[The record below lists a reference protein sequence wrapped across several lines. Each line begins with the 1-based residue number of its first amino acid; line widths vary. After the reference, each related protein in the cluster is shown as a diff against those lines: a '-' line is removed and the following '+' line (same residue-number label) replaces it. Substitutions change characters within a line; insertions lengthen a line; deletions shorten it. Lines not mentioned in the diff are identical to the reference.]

1 MALGL
6 WGMGL
11 AAAVA
16 GGPVRLDLSAL
27 DPGASDY
34 PVARLGAALCGPG
47 RAADGDVLAV
57 AIVTY
62 GRRPG
67 RSAWGHTSLRFLA
80 CEAGLLQ
87 DVEYE
92 YYRMD
97 ASIER
102 WFRATHPTEAWTIDA
117 PYLHRQHGQL
127 VVVRNERPADGG
139 FYAAELDKN
148 REVIE
153 AWMPWSA
160 DVRRTLYQELDH
172 RHHAQLARLRAGA
185 DLDGL
190 RYEPMGTNCTL
201 HVRQALA
208 VAEGRPHELAGSVF
222 PMRTLRWLEEQP
234 DVRLVLHPS
243 DHVLRSVLRESGV
256 PREVDRIPHGI
267 LRRRLSPARGAVV
280 EDGLPEA
287 VPVVVE
293 WLLGGS
299 AGQDLRAAP

>member
-1 MALGL
+1 MSVVA
-6 WGMGL
+6 WVV
-11 AAAVA
+11 AAASGAAA
-16 GGPVRLDLSAL
+16 GTVHLDLSAL

-34 PVARLGAALCGPG
+34 PVARLGAHLCGPS
-47 RAADGDVLAV
+47 AAPDGSVLAV

-80 CEAGLLQ
+80 CEDGLLR

-102 WFRATHPTEAWTIDA
+102 WFRAGYGDEAWTADA
-117 PYLHRQHGQL
+117 SYLARQHGQL

-139 FYAAELDKN
+139 FYAVELAKN

-153 AWMPWSA
+153 AWMPWSEP
-160 DVRRTLYQELDH
+160 VRAQVYAELED
-172 RHHAQLARLRAGA
+172 RHAAQLETLRART

-201 HVRQALA
+201 HIREALA
-208 VAEGRPHELAGSVF
+208 VAAGQPDTLAGSVF
-222 PMRTLRWLEEQP
+222 PMRNLRALEARP
-234 DVRLVLHPS
+234 DVTLVLHPS
-243 DHVLRSVLRESGV
+243 PHVLRQVLDDDHLPSH
-256 PREVDRIPHGI
+256 VDTVPHG
-267 LRRRLSPARGAVV
+267 LMRRGLHRRGRAVV
-280 EDGLPEA
+280 ADTLPA
-287 VPVVVE
+287 ATPVVVH
-293 WLLGGS
+293 LLDSGEGS
-299 AGQDLRAAP
+299 RPER